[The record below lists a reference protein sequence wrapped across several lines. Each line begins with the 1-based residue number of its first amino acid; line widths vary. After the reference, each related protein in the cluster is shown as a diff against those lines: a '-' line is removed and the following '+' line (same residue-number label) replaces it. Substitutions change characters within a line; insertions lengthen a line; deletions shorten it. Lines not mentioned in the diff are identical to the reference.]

1 MLRFLKV
8 CWRVARGDTK
18 TGSYTVISDVISD
31 NLNKICAETSAATNC
46 LSNRAGKS
54 ICLPSIL
61 WLCPIVPCP
70 MTPCH
75 HLPSILSLHSRT
87 KDKFLLVLVRPT
99 LPFPPPIAATGSKNS
114 KYKQPLD
121 GGRTFQIVQTGTMFK
136 SENCKEHYF
145 KEKSNIV

>member
-31 NLNKICAETSAATNC
+31 NLNKICAETSTATNC

-75 HLPSILSLHSRT
+75 HLPSILSLHSRRT

-99 LPFPPPIAATGSKNS
+99 LPFSPHSSDRVKKLKIQTTFRRWSYFSN
-114 KYKQPLD
+114 
-121 GGRTFQIVQTGTMFK
+121 RTDRIRNNVQK
-136 SENCKEHYF
+136 RKL
-145 KEKSNIV
+145 